1 MRIADR
7 SLFCL
12 QEFGIA
18 INEREFLAIK
28 LHDSLYEEG
37 NKSYYMPY
45 NHDFKIKSNLIHI
58 LHQADFMSSIIES
71 QINKI

>member
-1 MRIADR
+1 
-7 SLFCL
+7 
-12 QEFGIA
+12 
-18 INEREFLAIK
+18 